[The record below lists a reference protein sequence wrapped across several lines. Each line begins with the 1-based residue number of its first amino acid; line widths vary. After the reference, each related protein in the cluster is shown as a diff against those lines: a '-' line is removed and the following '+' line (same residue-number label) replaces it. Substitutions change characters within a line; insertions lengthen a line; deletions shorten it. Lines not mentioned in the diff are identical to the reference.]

1 MFLNHYTLYREQ
13 ICGSRTTSVKL
24 QILIINLTKFA
35 CQKFYF
41 IALSLYIDSMYAQ
54 YIELIL
60 LQTPKVRPTCFKLSF
75 RTYVSR
81 QKFYVTI
88 ERMILLQIL
97 KGCFIFFYCKRSTQF
112 FEHNRCLKSFSQF
125 YYGNKPFQTKNTQQR
140 LNRTE

>member
-13 ICGSRTTSVKL
+13 ICGSRKTSVKL

-60 LQTPKVRPTCFKLSF
+60 LQTPKVRPILDNNSTCINSHLELMSPDRNF
-75 RTYVSR
+75 T
-81 QKFYVTI
+81 
-88 ERMILLQIL
+88 
-97 KGCFIFFYCKRSTQF
+97 
-112 FEHNRCLKSFSQF
+112 
-125 YYGNKPFQTKNTQQR
+125 
-140 LNRTE
+140 